1 MTHER
6 EKTKKDF
13 SLSLSFILFNAYKFS
28 TRDCINTIKRISMG
42 EIVARL
48 YSDPSNQLERLESAQ
63 LDDSSIVRTRAIT
76 PFLSLAQVEMFDCF
90 V

>member
-1 MTHER
+1 
-6 EKTKKDF
+6 
-13 SLSLSFILFNAYKFS
+13 
-28 TRDCINTIKRISMG
+28 MG

-48 YSDPSNQLERLESAQ
+48 YSDSSNQLERLESVQ